1 MAIALPQPRAYLPA
15 VKITGRYRP
24 IAGDMT
30 SVTSLTV
37 EGIDY
42 TDMVQQLIEATPFE
56 SVLTS
61 VSKIGTRS
69 T

>member
-1 MAIALPQPRAYLPA
+1 MAMAPPRPRAYRPE
-15 VKITGRYRP
+15 VKLTGRYRP
-24 IAGDMT
+24 NADDMA
-30 SVTSLTV
+30 SATSLTV

-61 VSKIGTRS
+61 VSKTRH
-69 T
+69 

>member
-1 MAIALPQPRAYLPA
+1 M
-15 VKITGRYRP
+15 KITGRYRP